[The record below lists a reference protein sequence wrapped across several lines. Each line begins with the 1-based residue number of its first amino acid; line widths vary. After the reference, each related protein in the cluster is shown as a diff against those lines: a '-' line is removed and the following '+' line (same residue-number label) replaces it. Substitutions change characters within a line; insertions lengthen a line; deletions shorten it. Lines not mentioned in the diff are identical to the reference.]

1 VRRLKS
7 EDDEGFLYRGQIRRF
22 PPHKWTVNGEERQ
35 VEALYPA
42 DYRFHYA
49 TVDFSPESFEQN
61 VRRVSAARAYGRS
74 VRDQFAVFLGVALL
88 DEGRHGAWAT
98 AIDRLPELGRVAD
111 GQQSLLDTYFSRMA
125 WSLAQHYLIAT
136 ALTDLTFSPRVAAW
150 FATEPWDPA
159 APRPTEGERGVL
171 YRIHK
176 AKLESILA
184 RATELSRAMA
194 LAEGGAPA
202 PAFFLVDIREIP
214 AKFAKRPSAQQGASV
229 YGFDQAHVIA
239 AAFLG
244 GAIDAFEFTHRSDV
258 RLDVS
263 REDVV
268 PSEDPFLEKV
278 ARFHAFRGALATRAE
293 GPAAAEGAEAGALD
307 RANTVF
313 NMGLIGARS
322 EKGPLER
329 PDRSYCIRSC
339 SKERRDRVP
348 LPDARRRR
356 AVEVRV
362 VRRQCGADQVGAGS
376 HARDHGRNGTRQ
388 FSGASSMV
396 A

>member
-1 VRRLKS
+1 
-7 EDDEGFLYRGQIRRF
+7 
-22 PPHKWTVNGEERQ
+22 
-35 VEALYPA
+35 
-42 DYRFHYA
+42 
-49 TVDFSPESFEQN
+49 
-61 VRRVSAARAYGRS
+61 
-74 VRDQFAVFLGVALL
+74 
-88 DEGRHGAWAT
+88 
-98 AIDRLPELGRVAD
+98 
-111 GQQSLLDTYFSRMA
+111 MA

-150 FATEPWDPA
+150 FATEPWDPD
-159 APRPTEGERGVL
+159 APRPMDGERGVL

-184 RATELSRAMA
+184 RATELSSAMA
-194 LAEGGAPA
+194 LAEGSPPA

-244 GAIDAFEFTHRSDV
+244 GAIDAFEFTHRSNV

-278 ARFHAFRGALATRAE
+278 ARFHAFRGALATRAGE
-293 GPAAAEGAEAGALD
+293 LAAAEGAEPSALD

-313 NMGLIGARS
+313 NMGLISAHEVKKVRLS
-322 EKGPLER
+322 ER
-329 PDRSYCIRSC
+329 MVATAF
-339 SKERRDRVP
+339 DRVQKSGEIEFRYLMLVEDEQLKSVLCGVSAEP
-348 LPDARRRR
+348 IKLAPGLTPEIMDAMGLGGFQALRLWLPDGSRPSGHGAWKTVDEFVESAAAVARR
-356 AVEVRV
+356 AT
-362 VRRQCGADQVGAGS
+362 GL
-376 HARDHGRNGTRQ
+376 
-388 FSGASSMV
+388 SGPTT
-396 A
+396 